1 MKLFERR
8 LSVLVAM
15 SATAVALAQ
24 GGAAAQFQISSTD
37 NGSTW
42 TRRKTNITDVRE
54 STPSL
59 IYDPKT
65 GLVSNYYYQRGVK
78 KLKRRVVDAAF
89 IFDRPESWPEPE
101 ALNLSDVQGG
111 FCEFLQI
118 AWLGS

>member
-1 MKLFERR
+1 M
-8 LSVLVAM
+8 
-15 SATAVALAQ
+15 
-24 GGAAAQFQISSTD
+24 
-37 NGSTW
+37 
-42 TRRKTNITDVRE
+42 RE